1 MIRDDLAK
9 WKKVRK
15 LEPKDAFCGRR
26 LSVRMTAEG
35 NSGPDPNKE
44 PC

>member
-1 MIRDDLAK
+1 MRDELAK

-15 LEPKDAFCGRR
+15 LEPQELGSRR
-26 LSVRMTAEG
+26 LSVKAKTGED
-35 NSGPDPNKE
+35 SGPDPNKE